1 MMIRRSATAI
11 FHGSQKTAGQM
22 RRCSKTGQYL
32 SPSAWAL
39 EIVQPVDFM
48 RYLSGKCRLSA
59 QSGVEVHRL
68 RSFLFGQGTRPIR
81 QVPWRPTKKGRSED
95 RPFIIPV
102 TGLIRSPCRPVWRAG
117 DAGPLKRHWRPT
129 KKGRSED
136 RPFIIPVT
144 GLIRSPCRP
153 VRRAGD
159 AGPLKGHGRPMKK
172 GRPEDRPFIIPV
184 TGLIRSPCRPCRRPA
199 LPASERPS
207 SEARRSWLRW

>member
-1 MMIRRSATAI
+1 MAPISSPVVTMIRRSATAI

-32 SPSAWAL
+32 SPSAWAF
-39 EIVQPVDFM
+39 EIVQPVDFT

-59 QSGVEVHRL
+59 QSGVDVHRL

-81 QVPWRPTKKGRSED
+81 QV
-95 RPFIIPV
+95 PFIIPV

-153 VRRAGD
+153 
-159 AGPLKGHGRPMKK
+159 
-172 GRPEDRPFIIPV
+172 
-184 TGLIRSPCRPCRRPA
+184 CRRPA